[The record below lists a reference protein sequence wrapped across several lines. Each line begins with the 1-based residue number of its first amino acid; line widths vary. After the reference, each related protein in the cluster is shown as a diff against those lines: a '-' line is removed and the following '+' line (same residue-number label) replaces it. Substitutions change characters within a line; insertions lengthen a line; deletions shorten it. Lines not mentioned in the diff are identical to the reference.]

1 GSAAG
6 LPVSRNRRAQFET
19 DSSDLRTRVVA
30 AAAGG
35 QTCRQIARV
44 FSMAVERRPAYNRS
58 VASIIA
64 VPILG

>member
-1 GSAAG
+1 MAA
-6 LPVSRNRRAQFET
+6 PY
-19 DSSDLRTRVVA
+19 SSDLRTRVVA

-58 VASIIA
+58 VASIPAYNRSVASIIA